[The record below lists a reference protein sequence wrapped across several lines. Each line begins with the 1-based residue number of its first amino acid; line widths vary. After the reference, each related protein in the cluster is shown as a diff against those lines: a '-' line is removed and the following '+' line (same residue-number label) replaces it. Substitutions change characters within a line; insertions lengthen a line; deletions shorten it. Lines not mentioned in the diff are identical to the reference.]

1 MRHYNLMHKPVPMPQ
16 TMKTPDAGRSKKKIV
31 GEAEEFTSMARTKST
46 ASKR

>member
-1 MRHYNLMHKPVPMPQ
+1 
-16 TMKTPDAGRSKKKIV
+16 MKTPDAGRSKKIV